1 MEDIWEINF
10 SLLNEMIDDGK
21 NQTEKFTKK
30 IIKRIK
36 NNSFDIDDADKD
48 AQFVHFLRIIDKNF
62 DNFYNDLKNN

>member
-1 MEDIWEINF
+1 MMEK
-10 SLLNEMIDDGK
+10 S
-21 NQTEKFTKK
+21 TENLQK